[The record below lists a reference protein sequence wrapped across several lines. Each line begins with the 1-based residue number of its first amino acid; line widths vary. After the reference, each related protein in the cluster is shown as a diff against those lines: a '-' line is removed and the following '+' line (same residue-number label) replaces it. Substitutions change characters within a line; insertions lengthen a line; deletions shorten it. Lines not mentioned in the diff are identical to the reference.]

1 MAAKLGL
8 NVEFIAGDWRHG
20 ADPQAIE
27 KRLRADADKRIKAV
41 CVVHNETSTGVTSR
55 IAEVRRAI
63 DAAQHPALFMVDTIS
78 SLASMDYRHDEWG
91 VDVTVAGSQKGL
103 MLPPGLSF
111 NCISPKALTASKAAR
126 LPRSYWAWDEMTA
139 NGKNGYFP
147 YTPATNL
154 LYGLAEAL
162 KMLDE
167 EGLDAVFARHQRHAE
182 AARRAVRA
190 WGLEVY
196 ALDPREY
203 SASLTGVL
211 MPAGH
216 DADRLR
222 KVILDAFELSLGTGL
237 TKPVEIVV
245 AAGAGG
251 ASDQMARMM
260 QAAVQKN
267 GLMKQPMVVSL
278 KGGASGAEALM
289 YMKSSAGDPN
299 KVLIAYS
306 LIYMLPLSAKIPF
319 NWRELSPVSLIA
331 LDQFVLWDNTTLP
344 HANVKDFIAAA
355 KAANPPFK
363 MGGTGSKREDHVLTV
378 FIEKKT
384 GAKFAYLPYKSG
396 GEAATQLVG
405 NHTQSNVNNPSE
417 NLEVWRAGQVRALC
431 VFDKERIGYK
441 TKVTD
446 KQSWNDIPTCKEEG
460 LDVQYLMLR
469 AMFLPGKVTPEQ
481 AAFYVDLFKKVT
493 QTAEYKDYMEKQ
505 ALKPIFLTG
514 SDMLKFLE
522 EDDTLNKNLMT
533 EAGFVAN

>member
-1 MAAKLGL
+1 MRTFRFFA
-8 NVEFIAGDWRHG
+8 
-20 ADPQAIE
+20 
-27 KRLRADADKRIKAV
+27 
-41 CVVHNETSTGVTSR
+41 
-55 IAEVRRAI
+55 
-63 DAAQHPALFMVDTIS
+63 PAL
-78 SLASMDYRHDEWG
+78 AAAA
-91 VDVTVAGSQKGL
+91 VTA
-103 MLPPGLSF
+103 
-111 NCISPKALTASKAAR
+111 TAF
-126 LPRSYWAWDEMTA
+126 AWE
-139 NGKNGYFP
+139 P
-147 YTPATNL
+147 
-154 LYGLAEAL
+154 
-162 KMLDE
+162 
-167 EGLDAVFARHQRHAE
+167 
-182 AARRAVRA
+182 
-190 WGLEVY
+190 
-196 ALDPREY
+196 
-203 SASLTGVL
+203 
-211 MPAGH
+211 
-216 DADRLR
+216 
-222 KVILDAFELSLGTGL
+222 

-267 GLMKQPMVVSL
+267 KLMKQPMVVSL

-289 YMKSSAGDPN
+289 YMKSSSGDPN

-319 NWRELSPVSLIA
+319 DWRELTPVSVIA

-417 NLEVWRAGQVRALC
+417 NLEVWRAGQVRPLC
-431 VFDKERIGYK
+431 VFDKERIQYK
-441 TKVTD
+441 AKVTD
-446 KQSWNDIPTCKEEG
+446 KQSWSDIPTCREEG

-469 AMFLPGKVTPEQ
+469 AMFLPGKVSAEQ
-481 AAFYVDLFKKVT
+481 TAFYVDLFKKLT
-493 QTAEYKDYMEKQ
+493 QTTEYKDYMEKQ
-505 ALKPIFLTG
+505 ALKPVFLSG
-514 SDMLKFLE
+514 KGMLKFLE
-522 EDDTLNKNLMT
+522 EDEALNKNLMT